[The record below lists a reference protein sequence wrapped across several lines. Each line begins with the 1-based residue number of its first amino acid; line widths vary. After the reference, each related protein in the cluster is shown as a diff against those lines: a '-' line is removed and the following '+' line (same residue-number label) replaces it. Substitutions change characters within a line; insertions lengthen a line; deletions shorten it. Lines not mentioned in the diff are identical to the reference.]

1 MLQNPKPSA
10 KKRQPLSIMSSL
22 KKNTPAYER
31 FSHDTIDAAQNPKPQ
46 ARNDSLN
53 VKSQKKLFGHFS
65 ISDV

>member
-1 MLQNPKPSA
+1 
-10 KKRQPLSIMSSL
+10 MSSL